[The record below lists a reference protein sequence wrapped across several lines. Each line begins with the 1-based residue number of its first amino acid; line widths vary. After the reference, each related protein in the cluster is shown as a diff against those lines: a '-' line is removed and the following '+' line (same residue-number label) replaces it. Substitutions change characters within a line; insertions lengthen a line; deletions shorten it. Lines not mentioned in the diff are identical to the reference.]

1 MTALHELDAHAMADA
16 LARGETTSLELVEHH
31 LRRIDDRGPALGA
44 FVTVTHERSLQA
56 ARDADAT
63 RRAASPEAL
72 PPFLGVPTAFK
83 DLTSTAGVRT
93 TLGSR
98 LMADHVPD
106 VDAHVVTLVER
117 AGFVSLGKTNTP
129 ELGLSSY
136 TDNDVVGPARTPWDL
151 DRTAGGSSGGA
162 AAAVAAGLVPLA
174 QGSDGGGSIRIP
186 SSCCGVFG
194 FKPSRGRVS
203 AGPVG
208 SDWSGLAGDGPIART
223 VRDAAALLDAMAHP
237 MPGDLRPL
245 PDPVEPFAAWA
256 GRRPG
261 RLRIARWVD
270 PYLPELEASAGSV
283 AAWEHATEVL
293 RGLGHEVVD
302 VENPFPP
309 ELEPQFNVVW
319 SSGMAA
325 APIPEEGLDLLRGT
339 TRYWLE
345 RGRTH
350 SAADLARAMQFLE
363 ATTRDV
369 VTSMSGFDAWLTPT
383 LALPPQPVA
392 WFTESGDPAEDHRRE
407 LAFTPYTAV
416 YNMAGVPAASLPLV
430 EVDGLPVGV
439 MLAGRPGGDGPL
451 FSLCAQVEEADPWNR
466 RRPPRPPVHD

>member
-31 LRRIDDRGPALGA
+31 LRRIDDHGAALGA
-44 FVTVTHERSLQA
+44 FVTVTHERALQA

-136 TDNDVVGPARTPWDL
+136 TDNDVVGPARTPWGL

-237 MPGDLRPL
+237 MPGDRRPL
-245 PDPVEPFAAWA
+245 PDPVEPFAAWT

-270 PYLPELEASAGSV
+270 PYLPGLEASAGSV

-350 SAADLARAMQFLE
+350 SAADLA
-363 ATTRDV
+363 
-369 VTSMSGFDAWLTPT
+369 
-383 LALPPQPVA
+383 
-392 WFTESGDPAEDHRRE
+392 
-407 LAFTPYTAV
+407 
-416 YNMAGVPAASLPLV
+416 
-430 EVDGLPVGV
+430 
-439 MLAGRPGGDGPL
+439 
-451 FSLCAQVEEADPWNR
+451 
-466 RRPPRPPVHD
+466 